1 MTVADVLVPER
12 VVFLTDD
19 VREEALKKLI
29 ALLAGMP
36 GMPDQNAL
44 QKAFFER
51 EEMMSTGIGLGLGV
65 PHVRLPGVR
74 NLAMAVGIHKK
85 GLADYT
91 AIDHRP
97 VQIIAMIV
105 AGEGQH
111 AEYIRMLAKI
121 VAVPKREPAR
131 NALLAAGS
139 AREVYDVL
147 SAES

>member
-1 MTVADVLVPER
+1 
-12 VVFLTDD
+12 
-19 VREEALKKLI
+19 
-29 ALLAGMP
+29 
-36 GMPDQNAL
+36 
-44 QKAFFER
+44 
-51 EEMMSTGIGLGLGV
+51 
-65 PHVRLPGVR
+65 
-74 NLAMAVGIHKK
+74 
-85 GLADYT
+85 
-91 AIDHRP
+91 

-121 VAVPKREPAR
+121 VAVLKREPAR